1 MEPAGEMKGNEP
13 YMIGQNNRLS
23 FVLPLG
29 GKVESSLAAGRQI
42 VNIGGREADRVQ
54 VGGGGRQGAEQ
65 GESQTGCK
73 VGHTWYRVGHTW
85 CRVRRTGYRW
95 RQTVGKV
102 GR

>member
-42 VNIGGREADRVQ
+42 VNIGGREADGVQ
-54 VGGGGRQGAEQ
+54 A
-65 GESQTGCK
+65 
-73 VGHTWYRVGHTW
+73 
-85 CRVRRTGYRW
+85 
-95 RQTVGKV
+95 
-102 GR
+102 